1 MSPRPGAEVGG
12 VTCDNLVS
20 ELQSVDGSHGTVH
33 LWRHQDSE
41 ELCLLMTIVN
51 SEFHSQRY
59 EDLVYFL
66 AAKAAQ

>member
-41 ELCLLMTIVN
+41 EVCLLMTIV
-51 SEFHSQRY
+51 SF
-59 EDLVYFL
+59 
-66 AAKAAQ
+66 KANDKNIWSDIKSV